1 MTASIA
7 PLKKRGG
14 DPHQIDVRA
23 DVYMLGVML
32 YEMLTERLPYDF
44 ERATLPQ
51 AIRIICEEAVV
62 VCTENSILAMKSPFS
77 DDASPISSSN

>member
-32 YEMLTERLPYDF
+32 YEMLTERLPYNF

-51 AIRIICEEAVV
+51 AIERYRVDCQGFW
-62 VCTENSILAMKSPFS
+62 CKPDNYG
-77 DDASPISSSN
+77 